1 MQRIGIIADNHSRTA
16 DGADLP
22 QAVLDA
28 FSGVDLIVHCGDAG
42 SWGALD
48 RLATV
53 APVVGVEGGH
63 NGETADTRITGTKR
77 VIDVGPLRAGIVHD
91 LVRHKITTESNPKLV
106 PVEPDFAAALDRFF
120 GEDID
125 VLIYAGTHVARIG
138 QAGGIFL
145 VNPGSPTLPGDR
157 PKGSLGTVA
166 VLEVDGDIASA
177 RVIELWR

>member
-1 MQRIGIIADNHSRTA
+1 MQRIGIIADNHSRAA
-16 DGADLP
+16 DGSDMP

-28 FSGVDLIVHCGDAG
+28 FKDVHLIVHVGDAG

-63 NGETADTRITGTKR
+63 NGETPDARIAGTKR
-77 VIDVGPLRAGIVHD
+77 VIDAGALRAGIVHD
-91 LVRHKITTESNPKLV
+91 LVRHKLTTESNPKLA
-106 PVEPDFAAALDRFF
+106 PVEPDFAASLARFF

-125 VLIYAGTHVARIG
+125 LLLYAGTHVARIG

-145 VNPGSPTLPGDR
+145 VNPGSPTLPADR

-166 VLEVDGDIASA
+166 VLEVDGGIATA